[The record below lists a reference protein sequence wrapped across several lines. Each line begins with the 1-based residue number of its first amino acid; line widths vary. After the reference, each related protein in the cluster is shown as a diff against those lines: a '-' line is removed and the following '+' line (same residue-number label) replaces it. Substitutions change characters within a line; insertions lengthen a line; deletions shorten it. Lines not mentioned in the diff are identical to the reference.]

1 MNQICLI
8 IQINLIPKGETG
20 FDTSKSAKKAD
31 LANLRSD
38 IDKLNF
44 GKLEPFPV
52 NLNKLS
58 NAAKKKV
65 VKRPY
70 IMNWIKEV
78 DAIMTTNTIDLV

>member
-1 MNQICLI
+1 MNLICLI

-44 GKLEPFPV
+44 DKLEPFPV

-65 VKRPY
+65 VKKTVYYELDKRGWCY
-70 IMNWIKEV
+70 Y
-78 DAIMTTNTIDLV
+78 DY